1 MSNALYDKGRNKFAT
16 GDIDFINDTIR
27 LTAVNLSNY
36 SVNLVDHE
44 FYSSVPAAARVASV
58 TLTGKSASA
67 GIVDADDSSFP
78 SVTGL
83 QIGAFVMDR
92 YTGSDSS
99 SALIAFWDTATGLP
113 VTPNGGDITITW
125 SSGTNKIFKL

>member
-1 MSNALYDKGRNKFAT
+1 MANALYDKGRNKFVT
-16 GDIDFINDTIR
+16 GDIDYINDTLR
-27 LTAVNLSNY
+27 LTAISLANY
-36 SVNLVDHE
+36 TVDLANHE
-44 FYSSVPAAARVASV
+44 FYSSIPAAARVASV
-58 TLTGKSASA
+58 TLTGKSAAA

-83 QIGAFVMDR
+83 QIGAFILDR
-92 YTGSDSS
+92 STGSDSS
-99 SALIAFWDTATGLP
+99 SALIAYWDTAAGLP